1 MIYVSKDLGDLF
13 FKCYNS
19 ISGGCMIEI
28 KNYTP
33 LSKDGEIKLKQ
44 EYIKA
49 LEDKKFKSL
58 VDCLKID
65 NDLLMKYTSRLIEAA
80 TEFDHCKNCKC
91 LSECKNKIRGYSLV
105 PSKDK
110 NRIVFTYKACGYT
123 MNESYKNN
131 IELFDVPSSIKNANF
146 KNLYKDKNRIEI
158 IKKMKSYLNNY
169 FDNKEKAI
177 YLHGSFGSGK
187 TYLVAALLN
196 ELAKKEVKGIVIH
209 LPEFL
214 RGLKESFSSDY
225 SEKFDAIKK
234 APILLID
241 DIGAEYLTNWA
252 RDEVLEPILQYRMD
266 EALSTFFTSNFTIE
280 ELEKHLA
287 VTSNS
292 IDRVKAKRI
301 IERIKQLA
309 EPYELVSKNYRE

>member
-1 MIYVSKDLGDLF
+1 MLKLDEIVRPNTEQDL
-13 FKCYNS
+13 
-19 ISGGCMIEI
+19 
-28 KNYTP
+28 
-33 LSKDGEIKLKQ
+33 KLKQ

-49 LEDKKFKSL
+49 LEDKKFKEFINF
-58 VDCLKID
+58 LKID
-65 NDLLMKYTSRLIEAA
+65 DDLLMKYTSRLKEASF
-80 TEFDHCKNCKC
+80 EFHNCMNCKG
-91 LSECKNKIRGYSLV
+91 LAECKNKVKGFILM
-105 PSKDK
+105 PSRDK
-110 NRIVFTYKACGYT
+110 NRVCFSYLGCNYT
-123 MNESYKNN
+123 KEESYKENVV
-131 IELFDVPSSIKNANF
+131 LFDVPKAIKNASF
-146 KNLYKDKNRIEI
+146 KNLYKDKNRIEL
-158 IKKMKSYLNNY
+158 IKRMKSYLSNY
-169 FDNKEKAI
+169 FTNKEKAI

-234 APILLID
+234 VPILLID
-241 DIGAEYLTNWA
+241 DIGAEYLTSWA

-266 EALSTFFTSNFTIE
+266 ENLATFFTSNFTID
-280 ELEKHLA
+280 ELENHLA

-301 IERIKQLA
+301 IERIKQLS
-309 EPYELVSKNYRE
+309 EPIELVSKNYRE